1 MIGKKLPKE
10 TRQKMSQSRKGK
22 HPNRKN
28 DYLTLSQAKLVKES
42 LVQGKTTRQIC
53 DEINVPYKGVNSILS
68 NNNYSSVVV
77 EGWEE
82 WYKNHYENRKKR
94 LTKEQ
99 IFSLIEK
106 FKFGATIEELSEEF
120 NLTKNSVRKHIKNN
134 T

>member
-1 MIGKKLPKE
+1 
-10 TRQKMSQSRKGK
+10 MSQSRKGK

-28 DYLTLSQAKLVKES
+28 DYLTLLQAKLVKES

-53 DEINVPYKGVNSILS
+53 GELNVPYKGVNSILS
-68 NNNYSSVVV
+68 NNNYSSVAV

-99 IFSLIEK
+99 IFSLVEK
-106 FKFGATIEELSEEF
+106 FKTGATVEELSEEF
-120 NLTKNSVRKHIKNN
+120 NLTKNSVKKHIKNN